1 MNDITD
7 LFIDILSQHRSIDI
21 ADDAFKKM
29 LPDDPE
35 LHAAYREWCA
45 SNGSSEKNGFI
56 DFCEEYLA
64 EQDSIYDSLSDYNDE
79 YPPSAGRMG
88 RLLQLS
94 HDRAPSRCHRLGPD
108 AR

>member
-1 MNDITD
+1 
-7 LFIDILSQHRSIDI
+7 
-21 ADDAFKKM
+21 M

-79 YPPSAGRMG
+79 
-88 RLLQLS
+88 
-94 HDRAPSRCHRLGPD
+94 
-108 AR
+108 

>member
-21 ADDAFKKM
+21 AD
-29 LPDDPE
+29 E

-79 YPPSAGRMG
+79 
-88 RLLQLS
+88 
-94 HDRAPSRCHRLGPD
+94 
-108 AR
+108 

>member
-7 LFIDILSQHRSIDI
+7 IFIDLLSQHRSVDI
-21 ADDAFKKM
+21 ANDVFKKM

-45 SNGSSEKNGFI
+45 ANGSTEKNGFI

-64 EQDSIYDSLSDYNDE
+64 EQNSIYDSLSDYNDE
-79 YPPSAGRMG
+79 
-88 RLLQLS
+88 
-94 HDRAPSRCHRLGPD
+94 
-108 AR
+108 